1 MKRRLSLHRIIS
13 YLSTCFFLLLYYF
26 DNNLTQKIFLVSSIT
41 IAFLIFVEKKIYVP
55 LKIVFSNH
63 EILTRIFTYVIII
76 AFFISYYYLENF
88 QRLIIVAATPF
99 IYEPETFSQT
109 YVKIS
114 TFILCDKVVIRA
126 NVSDSEGNQEAT
138 WMNLTDASN
147 NLIYT
152 NELMTNT
159 TQSCGTNCWIFEI
172 NYTLKSTDPT
182 GTWMINVT
190 ANDTNGNLGSNSTT
204 FTVEAAP
211 AGCNCLIRFLP
222 YTITESNKVY
232 CMNESLYYNGTAIE
246 FSEGVQNTTLD
257 CRGNSLDSDGAGY
270 GVYLTGSAT
279 KNNTIKNCNVTD
291 FKYAIYLHYSSNS
304 TLTNITA
311 NSNSYGIYLYSSNN
325 NKLKNITVK
334 NSLIRGLFISGSD
347 NNLLQNITSINN
359 SYYGISLSFSDNN
372 ILQNIISRESDEGI
386 YLTSSHNNTISEAR
400 AENNSVYGIH
410 LDSSGSTPNNI
421 TNGSVANNGID
432 YYLSGLAGKVNY
444 FKNTNFTAS
453 RKIKFADNT
462 SWFYYNNRTDIELW
476 LKTNVSSAPLS
487 ITRKIISW
495 TQSLVE
501 WNDSAGVATTAR
513 YNLTGLNPSK
523 TYEVYNNS
531 QLVYAFDTD
540 SSGNL
545 PSFTITLPQ
554 NSERNIKVQEVTG
567 HLEVELILPVP
578 SSITKVDQNAAF
590 PVNAT
595 VYCRGGNCGNV
606 SGTIRYNLTSSN
618 PDTPVNETSGDKP
631 FYLQDPSATKA
642 CPTNP
647 LSENE
652 FCNLTWS
659 VVASGDFVSF
669 WKIGVLFNSSYSSVQ
684 DNHTDNATIE
694 IVECHESMNVGWDS
708 IDFGNLN
715 PNTPGADNPAP
726 GNSNLLYNLTNKGTC
741 NETLWIKGTDIK
753 NSTLPPPNT
762 IGVGNLTWSNT
773 TNDYSNS
780 HPMTYDYSL
789 LYSNL
794 TPDSILTTYYWLAVP
809 PVYAGKYEGNLII
822 GWNTT
827 QQTG

>member
-1 MKRRLSLHRIIS
+1 M
-13 YLSTCFFLLLYYF
+13 
-26 DNNLTQKIFLVSSIT
+26 NNT
-41 IAFLIFVEKKIYVP
+41 A
-55 LKIVFSNH
+55 
-63 EILTRIFTYVIII
+63 
-76 AFFISYYYLENF
+76 
-88 QRLIIVAATPF
+88 
-99 IYEPETFSQT
+99 
-109 YVKIS
+109 
-114 TFILCDKVVIRA
+114 D
-126 NVSDSEGNQEAT
+126 GNT
-138 WMNLTDASN
+138 
-147 NLIYT
+147 
-152 NELMTNT
+152 
-159 TQSCGTNCWIFEI
+159 
-172 NYTLKSTDPT
+172 
-182 GTWMINVT
+182 
-190 ANDTNGNLGSNSTT
+190 
-204 FTVEAAP
+204 
-211 AGCNCLIRFLP
+211 
-222 YTITESNKVY
+222 
-232 CMNESLYYNGTAIE
+232 
-246 FSEGVQNTTLD
+246 
-257 CRGNSLDSDGAGY
+257 Y
-270 GVYLTGSAT
+270 GVYIIGDSDYNNII
-279 KNNTIKNCNVTD
+279 NNT
-291 FKYAIYLHYSSNS
+291 F
-304 TLTNITA
+304 TN
-311 NSNSYGIYLYSSNN
+311 NDYGIYYG
-325 NKLKNITVK
+325 IV
-334 NSLIRGLFISGSD
+334 GSD
-347 NNLLQNITSINN
+347 NDFN
-359 SYYGISLSFSDNN
+359 YFENN
-372 ILQNIISRESDEGI
+372 IIE
-386 YLTSSHNNTISEAR
+386 NNTE
-400 AENNSVYGIH
+400 GIH
-410 LDSSGSTPNNI
+410 LSDLALNTTFVENIIKDNEYGVYIQESDDTNI
-421 TNGSVANNGID
+421 TNGSIVNNQID
-432 YYLSGLAGKVNY
+432 YFLGGLTGKNNY

-453 RKIKFADNT
+453 RKIRFRDNV

-476 LKTNVSSAPLS
+476 LKTNVSSAPLN

-501 WNDSAGVATTAR
+501 WNDSADVATTAR
-513 YNLTGLNPSK
+513 YNLTGLKPTK

-545 PSFTITLPQ
+545 PSFTITLSQ
-554 NSERNIKVQEVTG
+554 NSEHNIKVQEVTG

-606 SGTIRYNLTSSN
+606 SGIIRYNLTSSN

-631 FYLQDPSATKA
+631 FYLQDPPAMKA

-659 VVASGDFVSF
+659 VVASGDFISF
-669 WKIGVLFNSSYSSVQ
+669 WKIGVLFNSSYSNVQ

-715 PNTPGADNPAP
+715 PNTPGAENPAP
-726 GNSNLLYNLTNKGTC
+726 GNSNLFYNLTNKGTC

-780 HPMTYDYSL
+780 YPMTYDYSL